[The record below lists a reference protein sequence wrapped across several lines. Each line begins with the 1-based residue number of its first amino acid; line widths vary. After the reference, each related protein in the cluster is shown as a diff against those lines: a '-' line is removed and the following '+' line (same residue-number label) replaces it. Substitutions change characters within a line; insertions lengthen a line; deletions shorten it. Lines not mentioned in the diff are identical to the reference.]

1 LAGRDDDLSDYWE
14 EGSMPKYLWKVA
26 YTQEG
31 MKGVLKEGGSGRR
44 EMIEKLAANMGGT
57 VESFHFA
64 FGDNDAYIIADF
76 PSNVDVAGVAM
87 NVAAVGAAT
96 VKTVVLLTPEEIDQ
110 AVQKSVDYRAPG
122 K

>member
-1 LAGRDDDLSDYWE
+1 
-14 EGSMPKYLWKVA
+14 MPKYLWKVA